1 MSGDVLIN
9 DLRDRRTATLG
20 VGAALAAL
28 AFFAISVAAGM
39 GDALDEMAASF
50 PEAMNTFIGADAPG
64 GYVVNEV
71 FELIAPLTLV
81 AFAVSAGASVIAG
94 EEARGTMSMLSA
106 QPVTRSSIL
115 TAKML
120 SVLATLVFV
129 VLVFWAAI
137 ALAGTVTDIG
147 LDLAGTTAA
156 SVHLLLLAV
165 FFGAVSLAV
174 GAATGRPDLAVGV
187 GGGLAVLSY
196 LASSMLPLA
205 DLDSWVRLSPW
216 HYYSGGDPLT
226 EGIVPAHLVV
236 LGGLTLLAVAVAY
249 RTFRTRDLQ
258 G

>member
-1 MSGDVLIN
+1 MSGDVLTN
-9 DLRDRRTATLG
+9 DLRDRRTPTL
-20 VGAALAAL
+20 VISVALAVL
-28 AFFAISVAAGM
+28 AFFAISVGASM
-39 GDALDEMAASF
+39 GDALDEMTANF
-50 PEAMNTFIGADAPG
+50 PEAMNTFIGGDAPG

-71 FELIAPLTLV
+71 FELIAPLALV
-81 AFAVSAGASVIAG
+81 AFAVTAGASVIAG

-106 QPVTRSSIL
+106 QPLTRSSIL
-115 TAKML
+115 TSKIV
-120 SVLATLVFV
+120 SVLATLVFA

-137 ALAGTVTDIG
+137 AVAVTLTDTE

-165 FFGAVSLAV
+165 FFGGVSLAV

-205 DLDSWVRLSPW
+205 DLDSWAQLSPW
-216 HYYSGGDPLT
+216 YYYSGGDPLS
-226 EGIVPAHLVV
+226 EGIVPAHLAV
-236 LGGLTLLAVAVAY
+236 LAVLSAIAVAVAY
-249 RTFRTRDLQ
+249 RTFRTRDLK